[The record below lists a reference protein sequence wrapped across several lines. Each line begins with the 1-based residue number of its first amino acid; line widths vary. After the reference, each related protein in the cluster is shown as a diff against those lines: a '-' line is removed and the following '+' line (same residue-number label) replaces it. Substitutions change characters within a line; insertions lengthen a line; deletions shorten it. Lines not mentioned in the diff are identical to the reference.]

1 MSFTAINN
9 LISVSLILLV
19 CASTLSA
26 QNDREVLYDG
36 PLGVQ
41 AFTFRNYFPK
51 DFITTLDTISA
62 MGFTEIEGGGSSISD
77 DDYRRLCEERG
88 IRIPSVGAS
97 FDQLQKD
104 PQAVAQKAVN
114 LGAKYAMCAWVPHE
128 TGHFTRANADK
139 AIEVFTAAGKILK
152 KHGVM
157 LTYHFHGYEFQPHG
171 EGTLLD
177 YIIEN
182 TDPEFVNFEMDIMW
196 IHFGGGDPVALMKKY
211 PTRWKLMHLKDLKK
225 GTPKDLTGGTNQEFN
240 VVLGQG
246 ELDMPAI
253 MRTAQ
258 EIGIAHYF
266 IEDESSRIYEQLP
279 KSIAY
284 LRGEH

>member
-1 MSFTAINN
+1 MRIYFSTIVLMASF
-9 LISVSLILLV
+9 LGLF
-19 CASTLSA
+19 A
-26 QNDREVLYDG
+26 QEEVLYDG

-51 DFITTLDTISA
+51 DFVKTLDTIAA
-62 MGFTEIEGGGSSISD
+62 MGFTEIEGGSSSVSA

-88 IRIPSVGAS
+88 IRIPSMGVS
-97 FDQLQKD
+97 FEQLDKD
-104 PQAVAQKAVN
+104 PAAIAERAKT
-114 LGAKYAMCAWVPHE
+114 LGSKFVMCAWVPHE
-128 TGHFTRANADK
+128 RGQFTKDDADK
-139 AIEVFTAAGKILK
+139 AIEVFTAGGKVLAKEGI
-152 KHGVM
+152 
-157 LTYHFHGYEFQPHG
+157 TFCYHAHGYEFQPYG

-177 YIIEN
+177 YIIEE
-182 TDPEFVNFEMDIMW
+182 TDPKYVNFEMDIMW

-211 PTRWKLMHLKDLKK
+211 PDRWKLMHLKDLKK

-253 MRTAQ
+253 MKTAQ
-258 EIGIAHYF
+258 EIGIEHYF
-266 IEDESSRIYEQLP
+266 LEDESSRIYEQLP

-284 LRGEH
+284 LRGQVN